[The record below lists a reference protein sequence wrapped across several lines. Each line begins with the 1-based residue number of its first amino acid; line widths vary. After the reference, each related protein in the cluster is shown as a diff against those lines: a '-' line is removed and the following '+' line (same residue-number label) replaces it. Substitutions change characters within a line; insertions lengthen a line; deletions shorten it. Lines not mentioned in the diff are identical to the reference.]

1 MTIFN
6 EQSCCHREWTI
17 SVLVTTMVSF
27 CEFFLATLQNA
38 FIDFTIVWPWDKH
51 CISAQHHRN
60 PTKQWESAWHWIEA
74 IVLGLQ
80 IFFRPI
86 VMTELLFQSPC
97 RSRKPNSHLLLRF
110 FAWILCHRWLVAGKL
125 DFPSAIWSST
135 EEQTAAQCM
144 FNFSVKISCLTLLK
158 LQHLLQVLLLSDAGF
173 HVSYLWFS
181 RHEGRHMK
189 RESSSTDD
197 DHFFVTAK
205 LIAALHTT

>member
-1 MTIFN
+1 MTILN

-125 DFPSAIWSST
+125 HFSCAIWSST
-135 EEQTAAQCM
+135 EEQT
-144 FNFSVKISCLTLLK
+144 LLQLNACSIFLSK
-158 LQHLLQVLLLSDAGF
+158 YHALQHLLQVLLLSDAGF
-173 HVSYLWFS
+173 HVSYVWFS
-181 RHEGRHMK
+181 RHKGRHMK

-205 LIAALHTT
+205 LFAALHTT